1 MVIMIWFPQLSI
13 YDALAP
19 SPAFVAM
26 PSTPPLNTTLQSPNT
41 QPRDHFT
48 FTLPPQHHVL
58 DTSGLSTAQHH
69 VLDTSAPST
78 AQHHVL
84 DTSAPSTARDNQG
97 TFNSCII

>member
-1 MVIMIWFPQLSI
+1 MVIMIWSPQLSI
-13 YDALAP
+13 HDALAP

-58 DTSGLSTAQHH
+58 DTSG
-69 VLDTSAPST
+69 PST

-84 DTSAPSTARDNQG
+84 DTSGPSTARDNQG
-97 TFNSCII
+97 TFNSYNHINDLCTTII